1 MIFFSVF
8 IHEGDC
14 AAADSPIFK
23 SEESFEEMSSAK
35 HFFLKL
41 TERNR
46 PTVKLTAPSRGQ
58 LPFKE
63 AIREYV
69 FESRT
74 FSAGS
79 NW

>member
-1 MIFFSVF
+1 MIFFFF

-46 PTVKLTAPSRGQ
+46 PTVKFTA
-58 LPFKE
+58 
-63 AIREYV
+63 
-69 FESRT
+69 
-74 FSAGS
+74 
-79 NW
+79 